1 MPGRGTPANPNG
13 ARTAKP
19 SLRHDNRLSLTTH
32 LPRCLLGRWPRKNL
46 PARGIHTPRQPGF
59 RWAEFGV
66 AVLGFAPRPYGR
78 FALYEV
84 VRRRTNRLKQ
94 PVASDTRR
102 NDSKRSE
109 KTGDWATQAPLGTPA
124 STGSK
129 NLRSRHFETYASN
142 PSCQMGTLEKMS
154 QLAIL
159 RETGLSQR
167 SFGPLAPCTFG
178 PSRVTG
184 RSHVSIRT
192 TRRSAI
198 ERTLDRLC
206 YRWSFLAAD
215 RDVAPKNHR
224 WPVRT
229 SSRRLGVY
237 ARPSFLTCS
246 GVVSR
251 HS

>member
-142 PSCQMGTLEKMS
+142 PSCQMGTLEKM
-154 QLAIL
+154 
-159 RETGLSQR
+159 
-167 SFGPLAPCTFG
+167 
-178 PSRVTG
+178 G
-184 RSHVSIRT
+184 RSSVFPQNAHLE
-192 TRRSAI
+192 RSVRCI
-198 ERTLDRLC
+198 DRLHKWQEPHKATGE
-206 YRWSFLAAD
+206 RELERPAATK
-215 RDVAPKNHR
+215 RRNGHRSIVAAQ
-224 WPVRT
+224 
-229 SSRRLGVY
+229 LE
-237 ARPSFLTCS
+237 
-246 GVVSR
+246 
-251 HS
+251 